1 MDRQGLKEVLQKYR
15 NSFAKD
21 SLDCGL
27 TNIYTVRIPTHPNAP
42 PTFVRQ
48 YKIPIASYE
57 PMQEIV
63 DSMLKKGVIRP
74 CNSTYSAPIWPVLKP
89 NGKWRPTI
97 DYRKL
102 NQQVPLSR
110 WPMTQLDQE
119 IPKIKGSTILSTLDV
134 ASGFWTIP
142 VHPDDQHKL
151 AFTFGNRQYTF
162 TRCPF
167 GYANSPAEFNIFLN
181 KACPDARVRGNL
193 VYVDDV
199 LVKSSSVEDHLKEID
214 HVLNQLTTA
223 GAKIALHKGQ
233 WCKTKVNYVGLL
245 VGRNGIEPQ
254 SNRAQAIQSIKTP
267 TNVSELRSF
276 LGVCNYSRQF
286 IEHYAQNYKSSLGNG
301 LAACQNCSTDT
312 LDTSAEPKEQPRPQ
326 VTNHRYFEENVCK
339 GMPTAYVDGCSYNR
353 EGQLQ
358 AGAGVVWLNNDPC
371 PPQQLKLGPQS
382 SQYAEIAAILTTL
395 QLAAAHKIREL
406 LICTDS
412 NYARLSFTCHLTGW
426 KRNGFKTANNKPV
439 KHQELFQ
446 ASDAIVTEHD
456 MVVYWKKVR
465 GHSRQPGQDKDLN
478 DQTDALA
485 KAGALQGESWTFHAL
500 PPNPTVAAVTRRQ
513 AATGVHTPAP
523 SHISLSPQFA
533 ADDLLT
539 LQNVDSALR
548 TMAAH
553 LSDPLENP
561 ISTADL
567 QTSSELRI
575 LHSIKHMLHLRDG
588 VLTYVPEPPT
598 TPKLV
603 VPHGQRGMM
612 LTHAHDA
619 PCAGHHG
626 VKATYETLKQVA
638 YWPGMQQDVAEY
650 VKGCLVCCQF
660 QPANPNHR
668 APLQRK
674 GMTFPWS
681 DLQIDWVGPLPRST
695 RGNKYFLTVVCE
707 FTKWI
712 ECLPA
717 PNDTAKTTACLLMN
731 HIFSRF
737 GLPLRVNSDRG
748 THFTAEIMQD
758 VWKLLGIQAKL
769 HISYHPI
776 SSGQVERANRTVVS
790 MLKKYVA
797 TNQKDW
803 DIKLPLVLMAARATP
818 HQSTG
823 IPPFTMITG
832 RNMTLP
838 LHLLYQP
845 GDLNLVT
852 AYNTHQYLEELHQ
865 HLRTTFAF
873 AQQQLQRSAEGR
885 KAYYDQKASHHE
897 LNVGDQ
903 VWYYSFARP
912 RPNAPHH
919 LSKKFLPHWTGPH
932 EIVDKLSPV
941 AYQIKIRQGRSEP
954 VLRWVHRNQIKR
966 PLSSSRHG
974 KGEDQTH

>member
-1 MDRQGLKEVLQKYR
+1 
-15 NSFAKD
+15 
-21 SLDCGL
+21 
-27 TNIYTVRIPTHPNAP
+27 
-42 PTFVRQ
+42 
-48 YKIPIASYE
+48 
-57 PMQEIV
+57 
-63 DSMLKKGVIRP
+63 
-74 CNSTYSAPIWPVLKP
+74 
-89 NGKWRPTI
+89 
-97 DYRKL
+97 
-102 NQQVPLSR
+102 
-110 WPMTQLDQE
+110 
-119 IPKIKGSTILSTLDV
+119 
-134 ASGFWTIP
+134 
-142 VHPDDQHKL
+142 
-151 AFTFGNRQYTF
+151 
-162 TRCPF
+162 
-167 GYANSPAEFNIFLN
+167 
-181 KACPDARVRGNL
+181 
-193 VYVDDV
+193 
-199 LVKSSSVEDHLKEID
+199 
-214 HVLNQLTTA
+214 
-223 GAKIALHKGQ
+223 
-233 WCKTKVNYVGLL
+233 
-245 VGRNGIEPQ
+245 
-254 SNRAQAIQSIKTP
+254 
-267 TNVSELRSF
+267 
-276 LGVCNYSRQF
+276 
-286 IEHYAQNYKSSLGNG
+286 
-301 LAACQNCSTDT
+301 
-312 LDTSAEPKEQPRPQ
+312 
-326 VTNHRYFEENVCK
+326 
-339 GMPTAYVDGCSYNR
+339 
-353 EGQLQ
+353 
-358 AGAGVVWLNNDPC
+358 
-371 PPQQLKLGPQS
+371 
-382 SQYAEIAAILTTL
+382 
-395 QLAAAHKIREL
+395 
-406 LICTDS
+406 
-412 NYARLSFTCHLTGW
+412 
-426 KRNGFKTANNKPV
+426 
-439 KHQELFQ
+439 
-446 ASDAIVTEHD
+446 
-456 MVVYWKKVR
+456 
-465 GHSRQPGQDKDLN
+465 
-478 DQTDALA
+478 
-485 KAGALQGESWTFHAL
+485 
-500 PPNPTVAAVTRRQ
+500 
-513 AATGVHTPAP
+513 
-523 SHISLSPQFA
+523 
-533 ADDLLT
+533 
-539 LQNVDSALR
+539 
-548 TMAAH
+548 
-553 LSDPLENP
+553 
-561 ISTADL
+561 
-567 QTSSELRI
+567 
-575 LHSIKHMLHLRDG
+575 
-588 VLTYVPEPPT
+588 
-598 TPKLV
+598 
-603 VPHGQRGMM
+603 M

-695 RGNKYFLTVVCE
+695 RGNKYFLTVICE

-717 PNDTAKTTACLLMN
+717 PNDTAETTACLLMN

-748 THFTAEIMQD
+748 THFTAEIMQN

-769 HISYHPI
+769 HISHHPI

-823 IPPFTMITG
+823 IPPFTMMTG

-865 HLRTTFAF
+865 HLRTTFVF

-941 AYQIKIRQGRSEP
+941 AYRIKIRQGRSEP

-966 PLSSSRHG
+966 PLGSSRHG